1 LPPPL
6 SAKNLPGGR
15 TQILNVHRIRRIN
28 SHPVESDEDSAP
40 GSISD
45 TEDLLYWNGDLD
57 NRNHNEDICA
67 VDSESDIEQDKSIE
81 DSEWPEQRNVSA
93 TPNVPRLIR
102 PTWKSRRQAE
112 KVLMT
117 VNAIEMRRNK
127 GVKKE

>member
-1 LPPPL
+1 M
-6 SAKNLPGGR
+6 
-15 TQILNVHRIRRIN
+15 
-28 SHPVESDEDSAP
+28 
-40 GSISD
+40 
-45 TEDLLYWNGDLD
+45 LYWNGDLD
-57 NRNHNEDICA
+57 NRNHNEDVCA
-67 VDSESDIEQDKSIE
+67 VDSESDTEQDKSNK